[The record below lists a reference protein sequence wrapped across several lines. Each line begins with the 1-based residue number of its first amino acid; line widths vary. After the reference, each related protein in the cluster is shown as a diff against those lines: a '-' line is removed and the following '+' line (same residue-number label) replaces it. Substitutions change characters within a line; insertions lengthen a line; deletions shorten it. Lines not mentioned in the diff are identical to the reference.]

1 MDQTSQCP
9 ASNGKPADQFLANA
23 TLGLNRWWVWILGTV
38 SIVVIWQ
45 GIGAIPTIAAC
56 EFVKSANLVDFTCN
70 GFVIHGAS
78 SIPGFVLNMY
88 GFVIAMIGI
97 WIVVRR
103 LHRRPFTAVL
113 TARLSFDHNRVF
125 FAMLVGL
132 VIFGMLKLLPL
143 ALGSEVIEFQSPDA
157 WEYTTFFMFAIA
169 LISIQAGFEEV
180 FFRGYLMQAFSLL
193 TRSRVVLAISTAVV
207 FTLLHLANPEPWEYG
222 VVPYV
227 ASIMSLGVFFALLT
241 LLDGGIELAVGIH
254 VSNNLFVALVANTSV
269 SALQTPALFLIEID
283 EYHLIPGIP
292 ILWLMLAIV
301 LMVFNCKYKW
311 FSYRQTPS
319 ILKRQ
324 RDS

>member
-1 MDQTSQCP
+1 MDQTSQSP
-9 ASNGKPADQFLANA
+9 ASYGRPADRFLADA
-23 TLGLNRWWVWILGTV
+23 ALGLNRWWVWVLGTV

-56 EFVKSANLVDFTCN
+56 EYVRSANLVDFTCD
-70 GFVIHGAS
+70 GFRIDGVS
-78 SIPGFVLNMY
+78 SIPDFVLSMY

-103 LHRRPFTAVL
+103 LHRKPFTAVL
-113 TARLSFDHNRVF
+113 TARPSFDHNRAL

-132 VIFGMLKLLPL
+132 VIFGTLTLLPA
-143 ALGSEVIEFQSPDA
+143 ALGSEFIEFQSLDA
-157 WEYTTFFMFAIA
+157 WEYTTFLMFAVV

-180 FFRGYLMQAFSLL
+180 FFRGYLMQAFALL
-193 TRSRVVLAISTAVV
+193 TRSRVVLAISTAIV

-227 ASIMSLGVFFALLT
+227 AGIMSLGVFFALLT

-269 SALQTPALFLIEID
+269 SALQTPALFLIEVD
-283 EYHLIPGIP
+283 EYQLIPGIP
-292 ILWLMLAIV
+292 MLWLILAIV
-301 LMVFNCKYKW
+301 LALFNRKYKW
-311 FSYRQTPS
+311 FSYRQIPS
-319 ILKRQ
+319 ISKRQ
-324 RDS
+324 RD